1 MRRRPFR
8 FGDEP
13 RTDMPGD
20 KKTDPV
26 LVMIAIILAVLVTV
40 SYIGDR
46 ATNPERYHS
55 DHSLMATSNP
65 PS

>member
-1 MRRRPFR
+1 
-8 FGDEP
+8 
-13 RTDMPGD
+13 MPSD

-26 LVMIAIILAVLVTV
+26 LVMIAIILGVLVTV

-46 ATNPERYHS
+46 SAHPDRYHS
-55 DHSLMATSNP
+55 NTLTAPSNP